1 MIFTAL
7 HSTLPQ
13 KIRACIDKWISI
25 GVPELIICKF
35 VLNQIVFC
43 IKGETVDLKLL
54 YDRVELLL
62 NTHSDNS
69 IISSDIGDD
78 LSERNHESVVDEE
91 KWKNTTVPVKN
102 DSREDKNKN

>member
-1 MIFTAL
+1 
-7 HSTLPQ
+7 
-13 KIRACIDKWISI
+13 
-25 GVPELIICKF
+25 
-35 VLNQIVFC
+35 VFC

-91 KWKNTTVPVKN
+91 KWKNTTVQVKN